1 MTPNRPARNLDL
13 VFVRLAD
20 GLGDEVNE
28 DCLGLE
34 GRDMSEGGERG
45 EGQKVELRGDVGVVD
60 TEDLVK
66 AVDAELTDSLSHDFV
81 LYESLGSLSGG
92 A

>member
-1 MTPNRPARNLDL
+1 MTPNRPERNLDR
-13 VFVRLAD
+13 VFVRLGD
-20 GLGDEVNE
+20 DLGDEVNE

-45 EGQKVELRGDVGVVD
+45 EGQKVELRGEVGVV
-60 TEDLVK
+60 EAVDLVK
-66 AVDAELTDSLSHDFV
+66 AVDTELTDSLSHDFV